1 MKAYHNSVVL
11 RNDGED
17 PSTLKLDLNA
27 GITEQVTVRI
37 NSTQALAVIYD
48 LDDVVTGNPL
58 TTDNNGNYAFKAA
71 DNIYDIIVAEGTGNE
86 VKLEKVEIFDI
97 PASLDLIND
106 LSQAYEFATVAGYK
120 IFATAFPVGKVVNLL
135 DRKASFT
142 VISGTGSANTF
153 DIIASTS
160 VNQSIDIIIDGV
172 ADVKKFGAT
181 SADSTGAIQA
191 AIDKLGVSGVL
202 LIRDIDTQVSGR
214 VDIFNKSKFIVICE
228 SGSITQLTNTTRIF
242 NFFQS
247 DDVGIFGKGFIANG
261 VGTDFNPLLRTTD
274 AEGVRFTNCN
284 RFKCDGMHIKNFGSA
299 GVRWFQSFD
308 GIIENNI
315 VQGTGIDHSNIS
327 PLDNNQYGLDMY
339 LDTSARITMQNNT
352 IFSVA
357 QGIKTHENTNVF
369 ILNNIIYSVIGQHGI
384 YASCKNYLTIAGNQ
398 IRDIE
403 ANAIKVQIDD
413 INLAVDIEGVEI
425 TDNILSDVG
434 NVGVEVVTLAGHLGA
449 GIFDDVLISDNIAI
463 RCGNAPIFTRTIKN
477 LSCHDNTVVDSGAQ
491 GIFGDRVNGVIKNNK
506 IKLVNSQAV
515 TASPLDGGLLEI
527 VDNSIIDCCRT
538 GSGITDTA
546 IEVAPPGTVTTCS
559 ATIRGNELT
568 FETVSCTKSLVAL
581 SAKITDLKVQD
592 NNLGDFLMD
601 INVAGLTKFDNNF
614 VKGMQLGSPDT
625 TLAIWGD
632 GGKRLFANTDPAT
645 AGDTR
650 QYYLG
655 DQVSNIRPAT
665 GEPSGWICTANGTP
679 GTWKGFGVIL

>member
-1 MKAYHNSVVL
+1 MSSRFIMPFADVGSGIKPSSGSKL
-11 RNDGED
+11 FFFETDGVTPKNTFSDQLSTPTANTNPVISDSNGVFGDIYIVGSYKIDLQNKNGSQISGGAIIKETATVED
-17 PSTLKLDLNA
+17 NAFVKNLDTL
-27 GITEQVTVRI
+27 
-37 NSTQALAVIYD
+37 ALAVSEETLQD
-48 LDDVVTGNPL
+48 GDSLNLKERTTGNGGGAMWDVVLSSTVTEDTYG
-58 TTDNNGNYAFKAA
+58 
-71 DNIYDIIVAEGTGNE
+71 IVQCVGVPT
-86 VKLEKVEIFDI
+86 L
-97 PASLDLIND
+97 SL
-106 LSQAYEFATVAGYK
+106 
-120 IFATAFPVGKVVNLL
+120 VV
-135 DRKASFT
+135 R
-142 VISGTGSANTF
+142 
-153 DIIASTS
+153 
-160 VNQSIDIIIDGV
+160 IDGV
-172 ADVKKFGAT
+172 ADVKQFGAT

-191 AIDKLGVSGVL
+191 AIDTLGVSGVL

-242 NFFQS
+242 NFFES

-261 VGTDFNPLLRTTD
+261 VGTDFNPALRTTD
-274 AEGVRFTNCN
+274 AEGVRFTSCN
-284 RFKCDGMHIKNFGSA
+284 RFKCEGMHLKNFGSA
-299 GVRWFQSFD
+299 GVRWFESFD
-308 GIIENNI
+308 GIIEDNI
-315 VQGTGIDHSNIS
+315 IQGTGLDHSNIS
-327 PLDNNQYGLDMY
+327 ALDNNQYGLDMY
-339 LDTSARITMQNNT
+339 LAVSERITMQNNT

-403 ANAIKVQIDD
+403 ANSIKVQIDD
-413 INLAVDIEGVEI
+413 INLAVDIEGIEI

-434 NVGVEVVTLAGHLGA
+434 NVGIEVVSLAGHLGA

-491 GIFGDRVNGVIKNNK
+491 GIFGDRVNGVIRDNK
-506 IKLVNSQAV
+506 IKLVNSQAI

-527 VDNSIIDCCRT
+527 IDNSIIDCCRT

-559 ATIRGNELT
+559 ATINNNRLV
-568 FETVSCTKSLVAL
+568 FETVSCTKSIVAL
-581 SAKITDLKVQD
+581 SAKITDLKVQN

-645 AGDTR
+645 ASDTR

-665 GEPSGWICTANGTP
+665 GEPVGWICTASGTP
-679 GTWKGFGVIL
+679 GTWLGFGVIL